1 MRKSNNE
8 RILDFLRQRLEMG
21 NKKFKRE
28 MPIGN
33 YNGVKET
40 KEEIIDSLA
49 YMISDLLDL
58 EDREEAMRLSKEDI
72 ETNRKLLEHG
82 ITLAKATGDKD
93 LVQKGQQFLDRF
105 NVSANPSE
113 KVATMV
119 AGQQNV
125 ETEVREAYDSLV
137 PDYDRV
143 GEVYGPP
150 TCKDNK

>member
-1 MRKSNNE
+1 MRKSNNK

-33 YNGVKET
+33 YNGVRET

-58 EDREEAMRLSKEDI
+58 EDREEAMRLSNEDVI
-72 ETNRKLLEHG
+72 TNKKLLEHG
-82 ITLAKATGDKD
+82 IALAKAMGDKD

-105 NVSANPSE
+105 NVSANTSE
-113 KVATMV
+113 MVATEV
-119 AGQQNV
+119 ASQESV
-125 ETEVREAYDSLV
+125 EKETQEAYDLV

-150 TCKDNK
+150 SCKDNK

>member
-1 MRKSNNE
+1 MRKSNNK

-33 YNGVKET
+33 YNGVRET

-58 EDREEAMRLSKEDI
+58 EDREEAMRLSNEDVI
-72 ETNRKLLEHG
+72 TNKKLLEHG
-82 ITLAKATGDKD
+82 IALAKAMGDKD

-105 NVSANPSE
+105 NVSANTSE
-113 KVATMV
+113 MVATEV
-119 AGQQNV
+119 ASQESV
-125 ETEVREAYDSLV
+125 EKEAQEAYDLV

-150 TCKDNK
+150 SCKDNK